1 MTEANPNIYPCVVV
15 VLVLFVV
22 LVLLV
27 VFGVTTGVVH
37 TPHFDEV
44 ELHVYV
50 YPETEKQL
58 AEVNV
63 LASVALHVAF

>member
-15 VLVLFVV
+15 VPLVLFVV

-27 VFGVTTGVVH
+27 LFGVTTGVVH

-50 YPETEKQL
+50 YPETE
-58 AEVNV
+58 
-63 LASVALHVAF
+63 

>member
-1 MTEANPNIYPCVVV
+1 
-15 VLVLFVV
+15 

-44 ELHVYV
+44 ELHV
-50 YPETEKQL
+50 
-58 AEVNV
+58 
-63 LASVALHVAF
+63 

>member
-1 MTEANPNIYPCVVV
+1 MTEANPKIYPCVVV
-15 VLVLFVV
+15 VLPVELVV
-22 LVLLV
+22 FVLLV

-50 YPETEKQL
+50 YPETE
-58 AEVNV
+58 
-63 LASVALHVAF
+63 